1 MKYNHA
7 VTVAFTVIT
16 ENEEPTTEEIADRLM
31 EIVED
36 THTMAELLE
45 SAEVFDTI
53 EETGEDYDD

>member
-31 EIVED
+31 EIMED
-36 THTMAELLE
+36 SHTMAELVE
-45 SAEVFDTI
+45 SADVFDTI
-53 EETGEDYDD
+53 EETGENYDE

>member
-16 ENEEPTTEEIADRLM
+16 ENEEPTSEEIADRLM
-31 EIVED
+31 EIMEES
-36 THTMAELLE
+36 HTMAELVE

-53 EETGEDYDD
+53 EEDDDE

>member
-31 EIVED
+31 EIMED
-36 THTMAELLE
+36 SHTMAELVE
-45 SAEVFDTI
+45 SADVFDTI
-53 EETGEDYDD
+53 EEINEDDDA

>member
-16 ENEEPTTEEIADRLM
+16 ENEEPTSEEIADRLM
-31 EIVED
+31 EIMED
-36 THTMAELLE
+36 SHTMGELVE

-53 EETGEDYDD
+53 EEADDE

>member
-16 ENEEPTTEEIADRLM
+16 ENEEPTSEEIADRLM
-31 EIVED
+31 EIMEES
-36 THTMAELLE
+36 HTMAELVE

>member
-16 ENEEPTTEEIADRLM
+16 ENEEPTSEEIADRLM
-31 EIVED
+31 EIMD
-36 THTMAELLE
+36 DSHTMAELLE